1 MAHMAENLVKSNPK
15 TYFNFPSC
23 ITCFQKPCERLRYG
37 GVYPGKFII
46 LHSHEYSF
54 TNCQFAAASIDEVDQ
69 LLNNL
74 QVHDIVYE
82 TGKVISFM
90 SPAEQIH
97 WNMDHFV
104 TDYSDWA
111 GYMEFIRRL
120 WEERIIIVL
129 RIPYFYQQDLKVRR
143 WLHALE
149 GGVELI
155 HKVEKDDLSG
165 KAATDALI
173 DDGSPTNP
181 EKPDNGDKDDEK
193 KEDGTLYLLL
203 DIDPNSAKATDTTYS
218 LVSTDPQKTYQQTKT
233 IKDDTDRNDDMLS
246 FTFTNV
252 KKDLSYSL
260 EIDPGAGGDK
270 YFYFENMDFQELSSN
285 D

>member
-1 MAHMAENLVKSNPK
+1 MAENLVKSNPK

-46 LHSHEYSF
+46 VHSREYSF
-54 TNCQFAAASIDEVDQ
+54 TNCHFSAASIDEVGQ
-69 LLNNL
+69 LLSNL
-74 QVHDIVYE
+74 QVHDFTYE
-82 TGKVISFM
+82 IGKIISLM

-97 WNMDHFV
+97 WNMDHLV
-104 TDYSDWA
+104 TGYSDWA
-111 GYMEFIRRL
+111 GYLEFIQRL
-120 WEERIIIVL
+120 SEERIIIIL

-173 DDGSPTNP
+173 DDGSSSNSN
-181 EKPDNGDKDDEK
+181 KPDDTDKEDEKIGNIVLKLAIDPDAPESQDDKFLLESEDKSYSSQKTVKDDQIPG
-193 KEDGTLYLLL
+193 DGVLELEFK
-203 DIDPNSAKATDTTYS
+203 D
-218 LVSTDPQKTYQQTKT
+218 
-233 IKDDTDRNDDMLS
+233 IKDDINY
-246 FTFTNV
+246 TFT
-252 KKDLSYSL
+252 
-260 EIDPGAGGDK
+260 IDHGQEGDIVTV
-270 YFYFENMDFQELSSN
+270 FENVSGKELKKN
-285 D
+285 A